1 MHPTTMSS
9 LHNRRASAIGGRGA
23 EHQNDCDADVAAEN
37 RTSTDSRRHR
47 GTSRS
52 RAGRLMVI
60 LALGLYLVGVAVLL
74 GRLSSYGQA
83 WTTSLC
89 RLLGYR

>member
-1 MHPTTMSS
+1 
-9 LHNRRASAIGGRGA
+9 
-23 EHQNDCDADVAAEN
+23 
-37 RTSTDSRRHR
+37 
-47 GTSRS
+47 
-52 RAGRLMVI
+52 MVI

-74 GRLSSYGQA
+74 GRLSSYWQA